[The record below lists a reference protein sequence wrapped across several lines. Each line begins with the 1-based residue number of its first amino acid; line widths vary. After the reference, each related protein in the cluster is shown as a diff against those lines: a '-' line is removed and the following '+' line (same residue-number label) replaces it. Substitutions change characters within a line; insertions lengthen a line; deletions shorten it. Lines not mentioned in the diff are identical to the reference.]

1 MNAGQHI
8 LDVVGDFLE
17 RSDVSADEFVNDT
30 FALLLAGLG
39 ELPEAKRERWLARIE
54 RGTLREAVEEYV
66 ACCAARE
73 ARRLRM
79 N

>member
-1 MNAGQHI
+1 MDAGGQI
-8 LDVVGDFLE
+8 LNLVGDFLD
-17 RSDVSADEFVNDT
+17 RSDVSADEFVNDA
-30 FALLLAGLG
+30 FAVMLSALG
-39 ELPEAKRERWLARIE
+39 KLPEAKRERWLARIE

-73 ARRLRM
+73 ARRLKL